1 MALRVFTDALSRAY
15 AAAAYLHVADIEG
28 NVPVNLVASKCRLAP
43 QDGDTIPHL
52 ELLWALLGA
61 RLLNLPRSEYN
72 DVLKIDDEFLWTVSS
87 VALTWIQ
94 QGPHVGG
101 VFAANPVEEITAVG
115 GVRA

>member
-1 MALRVFTDALSRAY
+1 MSLRVFNDALSRAY
-15 AAAAYLHVADIEG
+15 AAAAYLYVADIEG

-43 QDGDTIPHL
+43 QDGDAIPHL

-115 GVRA
+115 GLRA